1 MSMQMAKEKDKVMF
15 APNLVI
21 LHQVTHH
28 LVAYPKNAC
37 DVRKLVV
44 ASGTCNDVPFEA
56 TAINDPDF
64 STTLD
69 LFRGDG
75 GEFSKLEFQAV
86 QRRIKMAKPTEII
99 DRRDDLEVQEYGF
112 FYDQMCEKYYGKK
125 VYLKVPFNRKDEAKS
140 LGAKWDSAAKKWFAF
155 SFSADLRRIEQRFCR
170 DES

>member
-1 MSMQMAKEKDKVMF
+1 ML
-15 APNLVI
+15 APNIVI
-21 LHQVTHH
+21 LNQVTHY
-28 LVAYPKNAC
+28 LVEYPKNDC

-44 ASGTCNDVPFEA
+44 ASGICNDVPFEA

-75 GEFSKLEFQAV
+75 GLFSKQEIQSV
-86 QRRIKMAKPTEII
+86 QRRIKMAKPMETF
-99 DRRDDLEVQEYGF
+99 DLRSDLETRGYRF

-125 VYLKVPFNRKDEAKS
+125 VYLRVPFNRRDEAKV
-140 LGAKWDSAAKKWFAF
+140 LGAKWDNAAKKWF
-155 SFSADLRRIEQRFCR
+155 SFSASSDLRRIEECFCR